1 VYIGT
6 SAGKKKTK
14 MEKSVIRKIPR
25 PDPQFESSGAHR
37 LNEAEYFDP
46 KPDYEVPE
54 LPWDITEVSDADL
67 MEHFSKQLAWQ
78 NFFATQVAQAEI
90 EEAEFEAVLKT
101 QEAVVMLNGKKVTE
115 ARAERDVDEN
125 VLEARSNYMVARAKR
140 KMLQVTMENRERCA
154 NLISRELTRRVG
166 REGNSRRSDRWT
178 P

>member
-1 VYIGT
+1 M
-6 SAGKKKTK
+6 S
-14 MEKSVIRKIPR
+14 
-25 PDPQFESSGAHR
+25 ES
-37 LNEAEYFDP
+37 NEAPPLNDAERFDP
-46 KPDYEVPE
+46 KPEFEVPE
-54 LPWDITEVSDADL
+54 LPWDITEVSDALL

-90 EEAEFEAVLKT
+90 EEAEAEAHLKT
-101 QEAVVMLNGKKVTE
+101 QEAVVMLTGKKVTE

-125 VLEARSNYMVARAKR
+125 VQAARQEYLVARARR

-166 REGNSRRSDRWT
+166 REGNQRRNDRWN

>member
-1 VYIGT
+1 MPPVNT
-6 SAGKKKTK
+6 ELPVGKKVMTVKK
-14 MEKSVIRKIPR
+14 IRRVSPSS
-25 PDPQFESSGAHR
+25 ESNEAHQV
-37 LNEAEYFDP
+37 NEAELFDP
-46 KPDYEVPE
+46 KPEFEIPE
-54 LPWDITEVSDADL
+54 LPWDITELSDNLL

-90 EEAEFEAVLKT
+90 DEADAEARLKT
-101 QEAVVMLNGKKVTE
+101 QEAVVMLTGKKVTE

-125 VLEARSNYMVARAKR
+125 VVAARQEFLVAKARR

-166 REGNSRRSDRWT
+166 REGNQRRSDRWT

>member
-1 VYIGT
+1 
-6 SAGKKKTK
+6 
-14 MEKSVIRKIPR
+14 MEVRKISR
-25 PDPQFESSGAHR
+25 ASQQSRSSEQIQ
-37 LNEAEYFDP
+37 LNDAELFDP
-46 KPDYEVPE
+46 KPEYEVPE
-54 LPWDITEVSDADL
+54 LPWDITDVSDSLL

-90 EEAEFEAVLKT
+90 DEADAEAQLKT
-101 QEAVVMLNGKKVTE
+101 QEAVIMLTGKKVTE

-125 VLEARSNYMVARAKR
+125 VIAARSTYLVAKAKR

-166 REGNSRRSDRWT
+166 REGNQRRSDRWT